1 MRGAL
6 KLQRAEMLIFEWF
19 SIVFGGL
26 VRAHGRGPEA
36 SKSRSVDFP
45 MVFHCFVV
53 AQ

>member
-36 SKSRSVDFP
+36 SKRRSVDFRL
-45 MVFHCFVV
+45 VFHRFVV
-53 AQ
+53 AK